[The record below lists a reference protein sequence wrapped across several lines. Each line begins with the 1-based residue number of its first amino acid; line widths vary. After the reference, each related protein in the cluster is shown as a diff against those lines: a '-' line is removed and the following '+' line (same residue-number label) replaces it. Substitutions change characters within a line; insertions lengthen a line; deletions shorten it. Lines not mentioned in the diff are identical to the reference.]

1 MKNKI
6 LSNINEVRVSG
17 DRAYYYF
24 SSSNLQAISYNI
36 VKY

>member
-1 MKNKI
+1 MNNKI

-17 DRAYYYF
+17 DKAYYYV
-24 SSSNLQAISYNI
+24 SSSNLEAISYNI